1 MTSYRLTSNPMIC
14 TPGVLRW
21 VGALRKRDVPGA
33 TSDADAR
40 IKFISGMFPALPV
53 AAVSKLAAGDYTVE
67 DNGETAVVTVEEV

>member
-1 MTSYRLTSNPMIC
+1 
-14 TPGVLRW
+14 

-33 TSDADAR
+33 KSDADAR

-53 AAVSKLAAGDYTVE
+53 SAVSKLAAGDYTVE